1 MGKRIKI
8 KVWSINV
15 IVDKKPNAYIVQS
28 VNKIKS
34 VIKNVTFNIT
44 PGKYKRADHCYLI
57 ISHFDHTFI
66 ILHMFKPA
74 YRQYNE
80 FKANMKLHWQQ
91 KKWILISKLC
101 IRYF

>member
-74 YRQYNE
+74 YR
-80 FKANMKLHWQQ
+80 
-91 KKWILISKLC
+91 
-101 IRYF
+101 